1 MNSYDHADVGPEGPS
16 VDDLAEIEREMPLID
31 AEVLLLDAQITILC
45 AEPAP
50 SDLDWQRVRR
60 ARKRVLREARALLA
74 TRAAA
79 GRGTR
84 VA

>member
-1 MNSYDHADVGPEGPS
+1 MSSYDLNDADPDGPS

-45 AEPAP
+45 ADPSP

-60 ARKRVLREARALLA
+60 ARKRVLREARTLLA
-74 TRAAA
+74 VRAASSRA
-79 GRGTR
+79 
-84 VA
+84 A

>member
-1 MNSYDHADVGPEGPS
+1 MTESNHSPEFGPS
-16 VDDLAEIEREMPLID
+16 AAELAEIEQELPLIE

-45 AEPAP
+45 ADPSP

-74 TRAAA
+74 ARAASSQA
-79 GRGTR
+79 
-84 VA
+84 A

>member
-1 MNSYDHADVGPEGPS
+1 MSRDLFPDLEGPS
-16 VDDLAEIEREMPLID
+16 VDDLAAVEREMPLIE
-31 AEVLLLDAQITILC
+31 AEVLLLDAQIQVMC

-60 ARKRVLREARALLA
+60 AQRRVLREARTLLA
-74 TRAAA
+74 ARASSA
-79 GRGTR
+79 R

>member
-1 MNSYDHADVGPEGPS
+1 
-16 VDDLAEIEREMPLID
+16 MPLIE
-31 AEVLLLDAQITILC
+31 AEVLLLDAQITILS

-60 ARKRVLREARALLA
+60 AQRRVLREARALLA
-74 TRAAA
+74 ARATSPTAA
-79 GRGTR
+79 

>member
-1 MNSYDHADVGPEGPS
+1 MSRYELNAGPEGPS
-16 VDDLAEIEREMPLID
+16 VDDLAAIEREMPLIE

-60 ARKRVLREARALLA
+60 AQKRVLREARALLA
-74 TRAAA
+74 ARAASERA
-79 GRGTR
+79 
-84 VA
+84 A

>member
-1 MNSYDHADVGPEGPS
+1 MNSYDLNDAGPDGPS
-16 VDDLAEIEREMPLID
+16 LDDLAEIEREMPLID

-60 ARKRVLREARALLA
+60 ARRQVMREARALLA
-74 TRAAA
+74 VRATS
-79 GRGTR
+79 GRGIR